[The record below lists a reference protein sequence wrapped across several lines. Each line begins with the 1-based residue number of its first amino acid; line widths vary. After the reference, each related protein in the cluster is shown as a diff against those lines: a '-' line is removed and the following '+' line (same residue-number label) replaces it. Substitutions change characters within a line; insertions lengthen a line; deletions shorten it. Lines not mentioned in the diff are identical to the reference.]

1 MSWFS
6 VNLAGALL
14 LPPLNLII
22 LGVTGLWLLGRHPKT
37 GRGLLVVTTGLLY
50 LLSTPFVAESLL
62 KSLEAPPA
70 RLVVDDRI
78 QAVVV
83 LGGGTYVNAMEF
95 GGHTAG
101 RFTLE
106 RIRYA
111 AYLHRLTGKPL
122 LVTGGDPM
130 DIGMAEAAQM
140 KTVLASEFR
149 VPVRWVEDASDN
161 TRENADRSFAILGKE
176 GVTDI
181 LLVTHAWHMPRAAG
195 EFRRAGFHVTPAP
208 TAFTT
213 RFRTDVLTFVPTAS
227 ALEKSRLFMHEII
240 GMMWYWLTRA

>member
-1 MSWFS
+1 MSWLS
-6 VNLAGALL
+6 VNLAGTLL

-22 LGVTGLWLLGRHPKT
+22 LGVIGVCLLGRYPKA
-37 GRGLLVVTTGLLY
+37 GRGLLVVTIGLLY
-50 LLSTPFVAESLL
+50 VLATPFVAENLL
-62 KSLEAPPA
+62 KSLEVLPA
-70 RLVVDDRI
+70 RLVVDDKT
-78 QAVVV
+78 QAIVV

-95 GGHTAG
+95 GGHTTG

-122 LVTGGDPM
+122 LLTGGDPM
-130 DIGMAEAAQM
+130 DIGMAEAVQM
-140 KTVLASEFR
+140 KTVLESEFGA
-149 VPVRWVEDASDN
+149 PVRWVEDASDN
-161 TRENADRSFAILGKE
+161 TRENAIRSFAILGKE

-181 LLVTHAWHMPRAAG
+181 LLVTHAWHMPRAAA
-195 EFRRAGFHVTPAP
+195 EFRHAGFHVTPAP

-213 RFRTDVLTFVPTAS
+213 RFRTDALTFVPTTS

-240 GMMWYWLTRA
+240 GMMWYWLTRT

>member
-1 MSWFS
+1 MDWFS
-6 VNLAGALL
+6 VNLVSAFL
-14 LPPLNLII
+14 LPPLNLVI
-22 LGVTGLWLLGRHPKT
+22 LGAIGVALLGRHAKA
-37 GRGLLVVTTGLLY
+37 GKRVLVLTMGLLY
-50 LLSTPFVAESLL
+50 VLATPFVAEGLL
-62 KSLEAPPA
+62 ASLETAPA

-83 LGGGTYVNAMEF
+83 LGGGTYVHALEF
-95 GGHTAG
+95 GGHTTG

-106 RIRYA
+106 RVRYA
-111 AYLHRLTGKPL
+111 AYLYRQTGKPL

-130 DIGMAEAAQM
+130 NTGMTEAAQM
-140 KTVLASEFR
+140 KTVLEGEFG

-161 TRENADRSFAILGKE
+161 TRENAVRSFAVLGKE

-195 EFRRAGFHVTPAP
+195 EFSRAGFKVTPAP

-213 RFRTDVLTFVPTAS
+213 RFRTDVLTFIPTTS

-240 GMMWYWLTRA
+240 GIMWYWLTRK